1 MKPRLDVTGIQRER
15 LLVPFTGA
23 GLLAAAAK
31 QVAKSR
37 AEERV
42 VRISV
47 EQSAEVIFAHR
58 GRLDERAVEQRAASR
73 EKALVAAVHPRAQRQ
88 SEQSDVVRDLPWPG
102 TATVQ
107 ATKILRKRVTL
118 LRGIS
123 SALLIVENR
132 TDIIRVPLST
142 PGAGQFQLLAHAG
155 HFIERYP
162 ILDVLSL

>member
-37 AEERV
+37 AEEGV
-42 VRISV
+42 MRIFV
-47 EQSAEVIFAHR
+47 EQSAEVILAHR

-102 TATVQ
+102 TAGWRGRTGVRRRERGRPCPRVQ
-107 ATKILRKRVTL
+107 
-118 LRGIS
+118 
-123 SALLIVENR
+123 
-132 TDIIRVPLST
+132 
-142 PGAGQFQLLAHAG
+142 
-155 HFIERYP
+155 
-162 ILDVLSL
+162 